1 MQIGL
6 QESLRMSSNLL
17 QVHKLE
23 LKHFNKKLITWSLS
37 LGVRDEISKR
47 RLEAP
52 VDAVFAIVMTL
63 LVLEITMPQLSHSEA
78 STELTKELVQ
88 LWPVFLSYATSFII
102 LGFSWIGHIDRFHF
116 IKRVNRT
123 FLWVTILYLML
134 IALIPFSTA
143 LLGEYGE
150 QQVSVI
156 VYGINLFIIASWV
169 NVNWWYATKNRLLI
183 DGDSDPSIIRAIS
196 RRYLLLLSCIWLQLR
211 CLLQAY
217 RLVSFCI

>member
-1 MQIGL
+1 
-6 QESLRMSSNLL
+6 MSS
-17 QVHKLE
+17 
-23 LKHFNKKLITWSLS
+23 
-37 LGVRDEISKR
+37 GVGDEISKK
-47 RLEAP
+47 RLEAL

-63 LVLEITMPQLSHSEA
+63 LVLDNRAIAIAFREA
-78 STELTKELVQ
+78 STELTKELLE
-88 LWPVFLSYATSFII
+88 LWLVFLSYAISFII
-102 LGFSWIGHIDRFHF
+102 LGFSRIGHIDRFHF

-123 FLWVTILYLML
+123 FLWMTILYLMF

-196 RRYLLLLSCIWLQLR
+196 RRYLIAPVMYLIAIAVSYASLQ
-211 CLLQAY
+211 
-217 RLVSFCI
+217 VSIILYIATPL